1 MNNIKIAIKRF
12 LRNKNTVTILVLI
25 LCVGLIYW
33 GYNRQIKKNTEPV
46 NVPYALREIEP
57 RTLITSEMIGT
68 IKVAKKMVSSGVLR
82 STNQIVGK
90 YVNYDATVP
99 AGSMFYESVLV
110 DWKDMPNS
118 LWQDIEAGSTVVS
131 LPVDLDST
139 YGNSIFPGNYI
150 DLYYVTVSNE
160 DGKNS
165 GKLIFGKFI
174 ESIKV
179 LSVIDGDGNN
189 VFEKTVDVS
198 TPSNLVFAVDEEYHL
213 LLRKASYLSGTIVP
227 VPRNA
232 DYSANPGDTKVSS
245 SYIRQYILRQTL
257 TVDDTQL
264 DNLKYDENIN
274 NSTNNSNNNEVSE

>member
-33 GYNRQIKKNTEPV
+33 GYNRQIEKNTEPV

-99 AGSMFYESVLV
+99 AGSMFYDSVLV

-160 DGKNS
+160 NGKNS

-232 DYSANPGDTKVSS
+232 DYSASPGDTKVSS

-264 DNLKYDENIN
+264 DNLTYDENIDNSDN
-274 NSTNNSNNNEVSE
+274 NGEVSK

>member
-99 AGSMFYESVLV
+99 AGSMFYDSVLV

-232 DYSANPGDTKVSS
+232 DYSASPGNTKVSS

-264 DNLKYDENIN
+264 DNLTYDENIDNSDN
-274 NSTNNSNNNEVSE
+274 NGEVSK

>member
-46 NVPYALREIEP
+46 SVPYALREIEP

-99 AGSMFYESVLV
+99 AGSMFYDSVLV

-232 DYSANPGDTKVSS
+232 DYSASPGNTKVSS

-264 DNLKYDENIN
+264 DNLTYDENIDNSDN
-274 NSTNNSNNNEVSE
+274 NGEVSK

>member
-232 DYSANPGDTKVSS
+232 DYSASPGNTKVSS

-264 DNLKYDENIN
+264 DNLTYDENIDNSDN
-274 NSTNNSNNNEVSE
+274 NGEVSK

>member
-68 IKVAKKMVSSGVLR
+68 IKVAKKMVSSDVLR

-99 AGSMFYESVLV
+99 AGSMFYDSVLV

-232 DYSANPGDTKVSS
+232 DYSASPGNTKVSS

-264 DNLKYDENIN
+264 DNLTYDENIDNSDN
-274 NSTNNSNNNEVSE
+274 NGEVSK

>member
-99 AGSMFYESVLV
+99 AGSMFYDSVLV

-232 DYSANPGDTKVSS
+232 DYSANPGNTKVSS

-264 DNLKYDENIN
+264 DNLTYDENIDNSDN
-274 NSTNNSNNNEVSE
+274 NGEVSK

>member
-99 AGSMFYESVLV
+99 AGSMFYDSVLV

-213 LLRKASYLSGTIVP
+213 LLRKASYLSGTIIP

-232 DYSANPGDTKVSS
+232 DYSASPGNTKVSS

-264 DNLKYDENIN
+264 DNLTYDENIDNSDN
-274 NSTNNSNNNEVSE
+274 NGEVSK

>member
-99 AGSMFYESVLV
+99 AGSMFYDSVLV

-232 DYSANPGDTKVSS
+232 DYSASPGDTKVSS

-264 DNLKYDENIN
+264 DNLTYDENIDNSDN
-274 NSTNNSNNNEVSE
+274 NGEVSK